1 MATNNMNRGRINP
14 EAVGEN
20 YGQLAIYGGVA
31 VVLTALFV
39 AAMWYGYYN
48 NPINNILG
56 GEDARPLRE
65 QVPLE
70 IMPMLPETL
79 EEAYDVYTTGEFA
92 RLDAFEMVDEG
103 AGIVRIPV
111 ADAQAMMLEEGFPVR
126 SEEAASSEA
135 SD

>member
-1 MATNNMNRGRINP
+1 MATNNMDRTTRINP

-31 VVLTALFV
+31 VVVTVLLV
-39 AAMWYGYYN
+39 LAMWFGYYN

-70 IMPMLPETL
+70 IMPQLPEDL
-79 EEAYDVYTTGEFA
+79 EAQYDAYTTGEFD
-92 RLDAFEMVDEG
+92 RLNTFEMVDEE

-111 ADAQAMMLEEGFPVR
+111 ADAQALMLEEGFPVR
-126 SEEAASSEA
+126 EETSSDE
-135 SD
+135 DE